1 MRTIE
6 SNFGNDSAGP
16 AVLTDFDDT
25 AAVENVAELLLNQFG
40 DPTWPDVRR
49 RFRAGELT
57 LNQYQEM
64 TFRNIQAD
72 RATMQSYVKQHA
84 NLRPYFKEL
93 WGYCQEHTI
102 PMAIVSQG
110 LDFYIEALLEKE
122 GFPQVP
128 VHAVNTQFT
137 PTGITYEY
145 RYAYPGQEV
154 QGNSK
159 GLIVDS
165 YRQRGYYVI
174 YIGDGMSDFEA
185 AHKADLL
192 FAHRAL
198 AEECQRRQIPFRPFA
213 DFRDVLQIL
222 QELSPAELSPD
233 GTGPPPRGGDSRNPV
248 ADPRDSEEAPS

>member
-1 MRTIE
+1 MRSIE

-57 LNQYQEM
+57 LNEYQEI

-72 RATMQSYVKQHA
+72 RATMQSYVKQNA

-122 GFPQVP
+122 GFSQVP
-128 VHAVNTQFT
+128 VHAVNTRFT

-145 RYAYPGQEV
+145 RYAYPGKEG

-159 GLIVDS
+159 GLVVDR
-165 YRQRGYYVI
+165 YRQQGYYVI
-174 YIGDGMSDFEA
+174 YIGDGISDFEA

-198 AEECQRRQIPFRPFA
+198 AEECQRQQIRFRPFA
-213 DFRDVLQIL
+213 DFRDVLQVL
-222 QELSPAELSPD
+222 QELSPD
-233 GTGPPPRGGDSRNPV
+233 GTGPPSGGGDSRNPV